1 MVMLIMMTIM
11 SIYKGPKYG
20 IKAYSYEEQ
29 STNRKEN
36 EKNYERRASRV
47 MIYKQHS

>member
-1 MVMLIMMTIM
+1 MMVMLIMIMMIIM

-20 IKAYSYEEQ
+20 IKAYSHEEQ

-36 EKNYERRASRV
+36 EKNYERRAS
-47 MIYKQHS
+47 